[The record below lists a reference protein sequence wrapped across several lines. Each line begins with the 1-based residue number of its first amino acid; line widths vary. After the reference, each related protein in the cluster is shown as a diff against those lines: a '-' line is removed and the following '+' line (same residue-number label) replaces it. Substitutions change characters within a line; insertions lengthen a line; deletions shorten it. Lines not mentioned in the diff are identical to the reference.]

1 VNKSE
6 QINDLAAALA
16 AAQAELRN
24 PVFDS
29 QNPHFKSKFASLAQ
43 VRDTITPTLAKHGLS
58 VTQLA
63 TNDDQGRP
71 SVETILL
78 HKSGQWLSSTLAV
91 PVAKADA
98 HGAGSAITYA
108 RRYSLMAIVNVV
120 GDEDDDGN
128 SAVAGKQA
136 EDQHL
141 RLIADA
147 IIAAHA
153 KDDKWRM
160 YETWVGIE
168 DNEDKMRVWDMLK
181 PHSKVRSAI
190 KDQAAIEKAS
200 EPKAIA

>member
-1 VNKSE
+1 MNKSE

-24 PVFDS
+24 PIFDS

-63 TNDDQGRP
+63 TNDEQGRP

-91 PVAKADA
+91 PVGKADA

-153 KDDKWRM
+153 KDDRWRM

-181 PHSKVRSAI
+181 SHSKVRSAI

-200 EPKAIA
+200 EPKALA

>member
-1 VNKSE
+1 MNHSD
-6 QINDLAAALA
+6 QINELAAALA
-16 AAQAELRN
+16 KAQAELRN

-43 VRDTITPTLAKHGLS
+43 VRDTITPTLARHGLS

-71 SVETILL
+71 SVETVLM
-78 HKSGQWLSSTLAV
+78 HSSGQWVASTLAV

-120 GDEDDDGN
+120 GDQDDDGN

-153 KDDKWRM
+153 KDDRWKM
-160 YETWVGIE
+160 YETWAGIE
-168 DNEDKMRVWDMLK
+168 DNEDKMRVWEMLRQ
-181 PHSKVRSAI
+181 HSKVRSAI

-200 EPKAIA
+200 EPA

>member
-1 VNKSE
+1 MNKSE

-91 PVAKADA
+91 PVGKSDA

-153 KDDKWRM
+153 KDDRWRM

-190 KDQAAIEKAS
+190 KDQAAVEKAS
-200 EPKAIA
+200 EPKVAA

>member
-1 VNKSE
+1 MKSSE
-6 QINDLAAALA
+6 QINELAAALA
-16 AAQAELRN
+16 KAQAELRN
-24 PVFDS
+24 PVFDGK
-29 QNPHFKSKFASLAQ
+29 NPHFNSKYASLAQ

-58 VTQLA
+58 VVQLP
-63 TNDDQGRP
+63 TNDESGRAC
-71 SVETILL
+71 VETVLM
-78 HKSGQWLSSTLAV
+78 HSSGQWLASTLTV
-91 PVAKADA
+91 PTAKQDA
-98 HGAGSAITYA
+98 HGTGSAITYA
-108 RRYSLMAIVNVV
+108 RRYALMAIVNVV

-136 EDQHL
+136 EDTHL

-153 KDDKWRM
+153 KDDRWKM

-190 KDQAAIEKAS
+190 KDQAAIEKAT
-200 EPKAIA
+200 EPKVAA

>member
-1 VNKSE
+1 MNKSE

-153 KDDKWRM
+153 KDDRWRM
-160 YETWVGIE
+160 YETWIGIE

>member
-1 VNKSE
+1 MNKSE

-43 VRDTITPTLAKHGLS
+43 VRDTITPTLARHGLS
-58 VTQLA
+58 ITQLA

-78 HKSGQWLSSTLAV
+78 HSSGQWLSSTLAV
-91 PVAKADA
+91 PVGKQDA

-153 KDDKWRM
+153 KDDRWRM
-160 YETWVGIE
+160 YETWIGIE
-168 DNEDKMRVWDMLK
+168 DNEDKMRVWEMLK

>member
-1 VNKSE
+1 MNKSE

-153 KDDKWRM
+153 KDDRWRM

-190 KDQAAIEKAS
+190 KDQAAVEKAS
-200 EPKAIA
+200 EPKVAA

>member
-1 VNKSE
+1 MNHSD
-6 QINDLAAALA
+6 QINELAAALA
-16 AAQAELRN
+16 KAQAELRN

-63 TNDDQGRP
+63 TNDEQGRP
-71 SVETILL
+71 SVETVLL
-78 HKSGQWLSSTLAV
+78 HSSGQWIASTLAV
-91 PVAKADA
+91 PVGKADA

-120 GDEDDDGN
+120 GDQDDDGN

-153 KDDKWRM
+153 KDDRWKM

-168 DNEDKMRVWDMLK
+168 DNEDKLRVWEMLR

-190 KDQAAIEKAS
+190 KDQAEIEKAS
-200 EPKAIA
+200 EKATA

>member
-1 VNKSE
+1 MNKSE

-24 PVFDS
+24 PIFDS

-153 KDDKWRM
+153 KDDRWRM
-160 YETWVGIE
+160 YETWIGIE
-168 DNEDKMRVWDMLK
+168 DNEDKMRVWEMLK

-200 EPKAIA
+200 EPKVAA

>member
-1 VNKSE
+1 MKSSE
-6 QINDLAAALA
+6 QINELAAALA
-16 AAQAELRN
+16 KAQAELRN
-24 PVFDS
+24 PAFDS
-29 QNPHFKSKFASLAQ
+29 TNPHFKSKFSSLAQ

-58 VTQLA
+58 VAQLA

-71 SVETILL
+71 SVETVLL
-78 HKSGQWLSSTLAV
+78 HSSGQWLSSTLAV
-91 PVAKADA
+91 PVGKADA

-108 RRYSLMAIVNVV
+108 RRYSLMSIVNVV

-128 SAVAGKQA
+128 SAVAGKSA
-136 EDQHL
+136 EDQRL

-153 KDDKWRM
+153 KDDRWKM